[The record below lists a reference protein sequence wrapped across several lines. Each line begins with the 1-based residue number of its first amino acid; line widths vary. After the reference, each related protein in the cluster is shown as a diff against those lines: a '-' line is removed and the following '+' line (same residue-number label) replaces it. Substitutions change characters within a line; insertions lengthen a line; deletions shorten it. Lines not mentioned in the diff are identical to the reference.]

1 MTLWMGLGVWN
12 LRVIFIFGV
21 YDEWG
26 KKNLGVI
33 KFFFWKFNVQKKI
46 FPKILVQKFFFS
58 FFQKKFKTNHVV
70 GVKFEFRM
78 TSAFIWCIYCLCR
91 QKIMKFQN
99 FVVSKLKFF
108 VIKLGTFSRL
118 VWKYYETYGCFQ
130 RLCGCLKISAF
141 IWDHFWL
148 IRVTNMHST
157 AHDICRAESA
167 PPPNHTHT
175 KKPELDRV
183 KIQKVVSFS
192 TK

>member
-1 MTLWMGLGVWN
+1 
-12 LRVIFIFGV
+12 
-21 YDEWG
+21 
-26 KKNLGVI
+26 
-33 KFFFWKFNVQKKI
+33 
-46 FPKILVQKFFFS
+46 
-58 FFQKKFKTNHVV
+58 
-70 GVKFEFRM
+70 M

-148 IRVTNMHST
+148 IRVTNTHST
-157 AHDICRAESA
+157 AQYICRAESA
-167 PPPNHTHT
+167 PPRTIRLPKSPNQIGLRA
-175 KKPELDRV
+175 KNR
-183 KIQKVVSFS
+183 KIQVRTHKNTTICCNESTRNIKFTVS
-192 TK
+192 K

>member
-1 MTLWMGLGVWN
+1 
-12 LRVIFIFGV
+12 
-21 YDEWG
+21 
-26 KKNLGVI
+26 
-33 KFFFWKFNVQKKI
+33 
-46 FPKILVQKFFFS
+46 
-58 FFQKKFKTNHVV
+58 
-70 GVKFEFRM
+70 M

-148 IRVTNMHST
+148 IQVTNTHSM
-157 AHDICRAESA
+157 AHYCMPNWTGLRAQILGHQNCSAYYIVVYWALKIWDLAESNQREQSECSVYLQTGIRTCLRPKILGNQNCSA
-167 PPPNHTHT
+167 YLCT
-175 KKPELDRV
+175 ELW
-183 KIQKVVSFS
+183 ISNI
-192 TK
+192 

>member
-1 MTLWMGLGVWN
+1 MILEPFNFIGQGIKNRNFAHKCHFKVKLSILW
-12 LRVIFIFGV
+12 
-21 YDEWG
+21 
-26 KKNLGVI
+26 
-33 KFFFWKFNVQKKI
+33 
-46 FPKILVQKFFFS
+46 
-58 FFQKKFKTNHVV
+58 
-70 GVKFEFRM
+70 FRM

-183 KIQKVVSFS
+183 KWQKH
-192 TK
+192 

>member
-1 MTLWMGLGVWN
+1 M
-12 LRVIFIFGV
+12 I
-21 YDEWG
+21 
-26 KKNLGVI
+26 
-33 KFFFWKFNVQKKI
+33 
-46 FPKILVQKFFFS
+46 
-58 FFQKKFKTNHVV
+58 
-70 GVKFEFRM
+70 
-78 TSAFIWCIYCLCR
+78 SAFIWCIYCLCR

-118 VWKYYETYGCFQ
+118 VWKYYDTYGCFQ

-167 PPPNHTHT
+167 PPRTIRIPKSPNWIGLMFWYENFGKYFLNLAQPPLCAMIIHNLAISAFIAILGPRSNDIGERQT
-175 KKPELDRV
+175 
-183 KIQKVVSFS
+183 VVQQNY
-192 TK
+192 TVIIV

>member
-1 MTLWMGLGVWN
+1 MGLGVWN

-46 FPKILVQKFFFS
+46 FSKNSRSKKNFFS
-58 FFQKKFKTNHVV
+58 CFQKQFKTNHVA

-78 TSAFIWCIYCLCR
+78 ISAFIWCIYCLCR

-167 PPPNHTHT
+167 PPEPYAY
-175 KKPELDRV
+175 
-183 KIQKVVSFS
+183 QKAR
-192 TK
+192 TG

>member
-1 MTLWMGLGVWN
+1 M
-12 LRVIFIFGV
+12 
-21 YDEWG
+21 
-26 KKNLGVI
+26 
-33 KFFFWKFNVQKKI
+33 
-46 FPKILVQKFFFS
+46 
-58 FFQKKFKTNHVV
+58 NHNFYAI
-70 GVKFEFRM
+70 FEFRM
-78 TSAFIWCIYCLCR
+78 ISAFIWCIYCLCR

-99 FVVSKLKFF
+99 FVVSKLKFL
-108 VIKLGTFSRL
+108 VVKLGTFSRL

-183 KIQKVVSFS
+183 KEHIIYIWWSS
-192 TK
+192 TA

>member
-1 MTLWMGLGVWN
+1 MS
-12 LRVIFIFGV
+12 
-21 YDEWG
+21 EE
-26 KKNLGVI
+26 KKYLGVI
-33 KFFFWKFNVQKKI
+33 NFFFWKFNVQKKI

-58 FFQKKFKTNHVV
+58 FFQKKIKTNHVI

-78 TSAFIWCIYCLCR
+78 ISAFIWCIYCLCR

-130 RLCGCLKISAF
+130 KLCGCLKISAF

-148 IRVTNMHST
+148 IRVTNRHST
-157 AHDICRAESA
+157 AHDIRRAESA
-167 PPPNHTHT
+167 PPWTICLPKSLNWIGLSKFDSSNLTFHKFRASWDKSSYST
-175 KKPELDRV
+175 
-183 KIQKVVSFS
+183 SF
-192 TK
+192 